1 MLLCL
6 FVLFWSRRC
15 FIFFVILHNSLSAK
29 TVGTLCDGL
38 SRLNKLHFYLVLFSL
53 EIKICLL
60 FLFQSSFTLK
70 SIRRRLQINHL
81 RRRNPLKMT
90 KSIVWG
96 GKSCDNP
103 TTTFWKNKNI
113 YFKVL
118 DLIYRTFCFTKVDEK
133 TDTISFKALKYN
145 WFKFK
150 SFIWIDTEWKVK
162 LKIHF

>member
-1 MLLCL
+1 MRGASREIFSAETLNLSLNGFLIRLMLLCL

-15 FIFFVILHNSLSAK
+15 VCFFVILHNSLSAK

-70 SIRRRLQINHL
+70 SIKRRLQINHL

-103 TTTFWKNKNI
+103 TTTFWKKKI
-113 YFKVL
+113 
-118 DLIYRTFCFTKVDEK
+118 FTSKC
-133 TDTISFKALKYN
+133 
-145 WFKFK
+145 
-150 SFIWIDTEWKVK
+150 WI
-162 LKIHF
+162 